1 MSLDNK
7 GDVILV
13 VQMIQ
18 GAIVVEGEKE
28 GT

>member
-1 MSLDNK
+1 VSLDNK

-18 GAIVVEGEKE
+18 GVIVVEGEKE